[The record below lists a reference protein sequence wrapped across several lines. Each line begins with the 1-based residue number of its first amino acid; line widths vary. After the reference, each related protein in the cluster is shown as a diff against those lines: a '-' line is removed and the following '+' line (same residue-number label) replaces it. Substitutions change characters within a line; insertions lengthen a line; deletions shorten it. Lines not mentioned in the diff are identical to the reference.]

1 MKVNLI
7 VEHKNLTFLKYFSF
21 IKIAI
26 LYQVTPIF
34 IQYENSFGL
43 LFNDIY
49 FYQIAM
55 MRNNDSN
62 SETNRLNSLTNPA
75 HTCFPL
81 ILLPDAKVEII

>member
-1 MKVNLI
+1 MIIKIQL
-7 VEHKNLTFLKYFSF
+7 FLYNFSF

-55 MRNNDSN
+55 M
-62 SETNRLNSLTNPA
+62 
-75 HTCFPL
+75 
-81 ILLPDAKVEII
+81 IIKR